1 MWHYFN
7 NNPEGFFVGD
17 CTVRAICAVTGLS
30 WYIVHLAQS
39 VLSSVMSDMPS
50 SDRVWWKLLT
60 MFGYDRVRLIDQC
73 PDCYTVADFAHDHP
87 KGKYVLGPMEHAVA
101 VIDGDWY
108 DTWDSGNT
116 VPLYYFGKSNV

>member
-1 MWHYFN
+1 MWHFYQP
-7 NNPEGFFVGD
+7 NPLQLRVGD

-39 VLSSVMSDMPS
+39 VLSSIMADMPS
-50 SDRVWWKLLT
+50 SDRVWWKLLN
-60 MFGYDRVRLIDQC
+60 MLGFDRVQMIDQC

-87 KGKYVLGPMEHAVA
+87 EGKFVLGPLEHAVA
-101 VIDGDWY
+101 VIDGRWY

-116 VPLYYFGKSNV
+116 VPLYYFERSNE